1 MTEKAIRDKGLLWA
15 YEPEA
20 SSLSLIPGSSWL
32 VYRDTEQGG
41 RLRVGLLKAIYAEEG
56 TYVVAYDEYEDIEL
70 RLSDI
75 VSPARRISNRGQLKR

>member
-1 MTEKAIRDKGLLWA
+1 MTEKAIRYEGVLWA

-20 SSLSLIPGSSWL
+20 SSLSLSPGSWL
-32 VYRDTEQGG
+32 VYREGG

-56 TYVVAYDEYEDIEL
+56 TYLVEHDEYEDIEL
-70 RLSDI
+70 GLSDI